1 MASDTSSPQQLS
13 GLDRFF
19 VENFILAI
27 VLSVCCNVVGLVL
40 SVLGVLTCKDPKA
53 KSNALICLIVWA
65 VLHVAVIGGRFA
77 IR

>member
-1 MASDTSSPQQLS
+1 MASDTSSSRPLS

-27 VLSVCCNVVGLVL
+27 ILSVCCNVVGLIL
-40 SVLGVLTCKDPKA
+40 SLLGVITCKDPKA
-53 KSNALICLIVWA
+53 KNNAIICLIVWA
-65 VLHVAVIGGRFA
+65 VFHVAVVGGRFA